1 MKDEISKL
9 GAEFSGESAKFGI
22 ETLKKVQFVKAKLIK
37 QLHDTIQAAKDKNL
51 SGAGVFAWL
60 DDVVAFLDALGR
72 YKKIALEFEDLD
84 EAETSELKMYFVE
97 CLRNEGLEGRDAEL
111 FVLANKINAHV
122 TDTVLL
128 FKEIA
133 VFAQK
138 K

>member
-9 GAEFSGESAKFGI
+9 GAEFRGETTKFGI

-84 EAETSELKMYFVE
+84 ETEIVELSEYFVE
-97 CLRNEGLEGRDAEL
+97 CLRKEGLDGTDAGL
-111 FVLANKINAHV
+111 FNLAAKINSHV

-128 FKEIA
+128 FKDIA

-138 K
+138 

>member
-9 GAEFSGESAKFGI
+9 GAEMRGENTKFGI

-51 SGAGVFAWL
+51 SGAGVFAWI

-72 YKKIALEFEDLD
+72 YKKIALEFEDLEED
-84 EAETSELKMYFVE
+84 EKKELFDYFVK
-97 CLRNEGLEGRDAEL
+97 CLVEQGLEYEDGAL
-111 FVLANKINAHV
+111 FSLAAKINEHV
-122 TDTVLL
+122 TDTALL
-128 FKEIA
+128 LKEIA
-133 VFAQK
+133 EFVK

>member
-1 MKDEISKL
+1 MKSEIEKI
-9 GAEFSGESAKFGI
+9 GAEFRGENTNFGI

-37 QLHDTIQAAKDKNL
+37 QLHDTIQAAKNKNL
-51 SGAGVFAWL
+51 GGAGVFAWL

-84 EAETSELKMYFVE
+84 ESETAELKAYFVE
-97 CLRNEGLEGRDAEL
+97 CLRKEGLNGADAEL
-111 FVLANKINAHV
+111 FNLAAKINNHV

-128 FKEIA
+128 FKEISEF
-133 VFAQK
+133 VEK